1 MIKIADIN
9 FDDILIVENP
19 YENILVYN
27 ISYKTLIIVKPLRFR
42 FNKIYG
48 FIRYVISHAKIK
60 LDLFDSLPREN
71 NDFS

>member
-1 MIKIADIN
+1 MIKIAGIN

-48 FIRYVISHAKIK
+48 FIR
-60 LDLFDSLPREN
+60 D
-71 NDFS
+71 